1 MSQADGKEP
10 FVRRYFQ
17 VSRRE
22 IAYLRFI
29 LESYDGLAFMRT
41 IDRQAGIVEIS
52 APLQRHTEA
61 WALVAALREET
72 GLTEV
77 AAPVELPPL

>member
-1 MSQADGKEP
+1 MSQADGAEP
-10 FVRRYFQ
+10 FIRRYFQ
-17 VSRRE
+17 VARRE

-41 IDRQAGIVEIS
+41 IDRQVGLIEIS
-52 APLQRHTEA
+52 APAQRQQQA
-61 WALVAALREET
+61 WALVAALSEET

-77 AAPVELPPL
+77 AAPRELPPL